1 MAGNNELLKK
11 LEKIWD
17 LYTVTLNIEDEM
29 DNYEPED
36 NYKRKVIVPIFPG
49 KYNSAAERADW
60 EEAIEHEEEDA
71 VELTEMVYDRV
82 YKPHQPEKPILGN
95 PPGNNTSLADE
106 LKKKRG
112 FVPLVAGFVA
122 ICSLISGGL
131 FLGDLVTLI
140 ANIVILIA
148 CGAGILWFFIKYK
161 SAKAADEEVT
171 RMAVSSYE
179 TEKKEKEEKYKQAI
193 KEYQDK
199 LVHFEQ
205 AKTTF
210 INEYIAW
217 RDIYIKHLSEETTI
231 EEELEKDRLA
241 GVNRI
246 YKEKYIPAKNNL
258 DKVNDLISEDYLPV
272 LDKIVSLIKSGRADG
287 LKEAIN
293 LYEAIDYRERQ
304 LELQREIEEQRIYEE
319 ELRRQEEEHRYQQ
332 EMKYREAQERQR
344 RYEEERREREAERRH
359 KEEMD
364 QREREALN
372 REYQERERIR
382 REELKSARIEREQ
395 KEKQWQAA
403 KKQCQHCAHAGRC
416 SMSVYNNTPTCT
428 GFTPK

>member
-17 LYTVTLNIEDEM
+17 LYTVTLNIEEEM

-36 NYKRKVIVPIFPG
+36 NYKREVIVPVFPG
-49 KYNSAAERADW
+49 EYNSAAERSDW
-60 EEAIEHEEEDA
+60 EEAIGHEKKDA
-71 VELTEMVYDRV
+71 VELIEMVYDRV
-82 YKPHQPEKPILGN
+82 YKPRQPEKPILGN
-95 PPGNNTSLADE
+95 PPGNDTPLADE
-106 LKKKRG
+106 HKKKRG
-112 FVPLVAGFVA
+112 FIPLVAGFVA

-148 CGAGILWFFIKYK
+148 CGAGMLWFFIKYK
-161 SAKAADEEVT
+161 SVKAADEEVT

-217 RDIYIKHLSEETTI
+217 RDIYIKHLSEEATI

-293 LYEAIDYRERQ
+293 LYEEIEYRERQ
-304 LELQREIEEQRIYEE
+304 LEIQREMEEQRQYEE
-319 ELRRQEEEHRYQQ
+319 ELRRQDEERRYQQ
-332 EMKYREAQERQR
+332 EMRFREEQERQR
-344 RYEEERREREAERRH
+344 KYEEERREREAERRH
-359 KEEMD
+359 KEELAL
-364 QREREALN
+364 RERQE
-372 REYQERERIR
+372 QERQFEERKR
-382 REELKSARIEREQ
+382 MEQEKRKQDREELSRKKDEER
-395 KEKQWQAA
+395 ATFR
-403 KKQCQHCAHAGRC
+403 QCNTCALTGHC
-416 SMSVYNNTPTCT
+416 SMAFRRSNCASYRPR
-428 GFTPK
+428 